1 VALVARRDY
10 STETVKQRII
20 YSDVNSSFTFNDTTK
35 NDITNIVNEESVKE
49 SIRNILFTN
58 RGERFFNP
66 SFGSDL
72 KHILFELSSPATEK
86 VLEDLIT
93 TAINN
98 YEPRANVL
106 DVSVS
111 SEEDQHFITAT
122 IIFSV
127 INREQP
133 IVFDLILNR
142 IR

>member
-1 VALVARRDY
+1 MALVARRDY
-10 STETVKQRII
+10 TTETIKQRTI
-20 YSDVNSSFTFNDTTK
+20 YSDFAGDFLFNATTK
-35 NDITNIVNEESVKE
+35 NDIQSVTNEDSVKE

-66 SFGSDL
+66 SLGSDL
-72 KHILFELSSPATEK
+72 KQILFEPASPATEK

-98 YEPRANVL
+98 FEPRANVL

-111 SEEDQHFITAT
+111 SDDEQHLITAT
-122 IIFSV
+122 IIFSI
-127 INREQP
+127 INKEQP
-133 IVFDLILNR
+133 IVFDIILNR

>member
-1 VALVARRDY
+1 MALVTRRDY
-10 STETVKQRII
+10 NTETIKQRVIF
-20 YSDVNSSFTFNDTTK
+20 SDIESSFKFNDTTK
-35 NDITNIVNEESVKE
+35 YDLTSVVNEDSVKE

-72 KHILFELSSPATEK
+72 KYILFELSSPATEK

-106 DVSVS
+106 DVTVS
-111 SEEDQHFITAT
+111 SEDDQHLITAT

>member
-1 VALVARRDY
+1 MALVARRDY
-10 STETVKQRII
+10 TTETIKQRTI
-20 YSDVNSSFTFNDTTK
+20 YSDFTGDFLFNVTTK
-35 NDITNIVNEESVKE
+35 NDIQSVTNEDSVKE

-66 SFGSDL
+66 SLGSDL
-72 KHILFELSSPATEK
+72 KQILFEPASPATEK

-98 YEPRANVL
+98 FEPRANVL

-111 SEEDQHFITAT
+111 SDDEQHLITAT

-127 INREQP
+127 INKEQP
-133 IVFDLILNR
+133 IVFDIILNR